1 MADTLPAPAIL
12 DTGGGAVI
20 QGSVTAETFVGRDQ
34 HLQQTIHQYFVEGLG
49 RLVNNYSSR
58 IENFLFEYLGSNDQ
72 PVPFGGRQAQL
83 AELDAWLADPNA
95 PPYLLMV
102 AEAGG
107 GKSALVTRWA
117 AHLASRGALAVV
129 FVPISIRF
137 QTAAQDVAFAALA
150 ARLAQIY
157 EQQANL
163 PAALSAEQ
171 WKAQCE
177 SYLRLPVP
185 AGQQVVVVIDGLDE
199 ATGWRAGPE
208 LFAKRPPP
216 GLRVVVTARSRA
228 KESNADRWAA
238 LLGWQEARLARKL
251 KLPALDRP
259 GVADALA
266 SMGNPLDHLAGQ
278 VDLVGELY
286 RLSEGDPLLVR
297 LYVDALRDL
306 GAAAA
311 RLRPADL
318 ATLEPG
324 LDGFMQRWWAD
335 QRRQWQMQGKDP
347 LAEEERLLPLLNACT
362 LANGPLLL
370 NDLAA
375 LDSQPFGRGLLVS
388 HQAELL
394 GRWVIGDGKQQG
406 YVFSHPRLRDYFA
419 ERLTPVEA
427 SAWQAKFCAW
437 GERVLQALNS
447 GALTPKAAPEYL
459 LRYYATHLQQS
470 HAPAAAFY
478 ALVSNGWRL
487 AWEEL
492 DISYGGFL
500 GDVERAW
507 AQARAG
513 YAADQPGKA
522 LALVQQIKAA
532 LCKASIVAM
541 GSNIQPE
548 LLAQAVAAGLRTPV
562 QALAITQLAPTPQQ
576 QSAMLS
582 ALAAHLPPLLLGEA
596 FTIACSIADE
606 SSRAEALRSLAPHL
620 PAELLGEALTAVR
633 AIKDKDYR
641 AAALRSLAPRLPAEL
656 LGEAL
661 TAVRAIAD
669 ESYRVDALRNLA
681 PHLPAALLREALTA
695 VRAIAD
701 ESYRAYALLS
711 LAPHLPA
718 EEHQS
723 VLHEALTA
731 ARAIAYENSRVEALR
746 SLVPHLPAE
755 EHQSVLHE
763 ALTAARAIAYENYR
777 VEALRS
783 LVPHLPAEEHQSVLR
798 EALAA
803 VRAIKHK
810 SSHAA
815 ALCSLVPHLPAEAR
829 QSVLRE
835 ALTAVRA
842 IAGDSSHAKALRSL
856 APHLPAELLR
866 EALTAVRAI
875 KSESDRAYALS
886 SLAPHLPAEE
896 RQSVLCEALT
906 AARAI
911 ADEDSHAAALSSLAP
926 HLPAEL
932 LGEALTAVRA
942 IKREYSRA
950 AALRS
955 LAPHLPAEERQTV
968 LREALT
974 AARAIAD
981 EDSRVEALSS
991 LAPHLPAELLG
1002 EALTAVRA
1010 IEHEYDHA
1018 KALSSLAPHLPA
1030 ELLGEA
1036 LTAVRAIAGKS
1047 SRAKALRSLAPHLP
1061 AEEHQSVLREALAA
1075 VRAIAHVSERA
1086 YALSSLAPHLP
1097 AEERQSVLHEA
1108 LAAVRAI
1115 ADEDDRAYAL
1125 GSLAPHLPE
1134 LLGEALTA
1142 VRAIA
1147 YEDDRAYALSSLAPH
1162 LPAELLG
1169 EALTAVRAIVHVS
1182 EFAYALSSLAPH
1194 LPAELW
1200 GEALTNVRA
1209 IGHEYYRAKAL
1220 SSLAH
1225 PLATWLNQ
1233 RDSLVYRIWVETLSV
1248 LAASPRPQF
1257 LRDLTA
1263 LMPFL
1268 LALAGDEAAPAAEGI
1283 YHAIQE
1289 VCGWWP

>member
-755 EHQSVLHE
+755 EHQSVL
-763 ALTAARAIAYENYR
+763 
-777 VEALRS
+777 
-783 LVPHLPAEEHQSVLR
+783 R

-1142 VRAIA
+1142 VRAI
-1147 YEDDRAYALSSLAPH
+1147 
-1162 LPAELLG
+1162 
-1169 EALTAVRAIVHVS
+1169 VHVS